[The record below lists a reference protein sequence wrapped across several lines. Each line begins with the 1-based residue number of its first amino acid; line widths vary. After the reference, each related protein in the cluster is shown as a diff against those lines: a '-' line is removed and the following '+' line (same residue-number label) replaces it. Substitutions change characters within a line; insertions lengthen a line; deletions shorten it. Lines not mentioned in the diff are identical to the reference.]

1 MNKDF
6 NEKVSVAL
14 ISCGRRELLEKTID
28 SFSTF
33 NTYPIEKFIIID
45 DSQNSNFLNEVE
57 MSSLKNNNLIKEL
70 VLINDGINKNQYYR
84 IDEAYNNIETEYLFH
99 SEDDWEFLEPD
110 FIKNSLNILRD
121 NRNIFLVNLYGYEQY
136 ATTKYTNMMKLHDTE
151 YECGESKFKLVD
163 KFSNNLWHGFTLNPS
178 LRRLSDYKKLAPY
191 SNFMPGNIAMIEA
204 EKEFLLLW
212 FHGLFKSWDDVTEDW
227 IEMDKDDFFDFSE
240 NIKRHA
246 WKTECIIGKRYRDM
260 GIDFAVID
268 KAYHRHIGEGYSLME
283 EH

>member
-84 IDEAYNNIETEYLFH
+84 IDEAYNNIE
-99 SEDDWEFLEPD
+99 
-110 FIKNSLNILRD
+110 NI
-121 NRNIFLVNLYGYEQY
+121 N
-136 ATTKYTNMMKLHDTE
+136 
-151 YECGESKFKLVD
+151 
-163 KFSNNLWHGFTLNPS
+163 
-178 LRRLSDYKKLAPY
+178 
-191 SNFMPGNIAMIEA
+191 
-204 EKEFLLLW
+204 
-212 FHGLFKSWDDVTEDW
+212 
-227 IEMDKDDFFDFSE
+227 
-240 NIKRHA
+240 KR
-246 WKTECIIGKRYRDM
+246 
-260 GIDFAVID
+260 
-268 KAYHRHIGEGYSLME
+268 
-283 EH
+283 